1 MDTRDTRF
9 QNLLF
14 LLSAAPIALG
24 CVITGDDTDTEGATE
39 NPTSG
44 NVTGSTTGTAE
55 TDTPMTTGMTG
66 STGPVADTGSSGP
79 GVDTGS
85 SGPGAETTT
94 GGGVIP
100 ESCSTYADLVTM
112 CYDAEAGA
120 SAATYCAEAFAAYE
134 ASYGAECV
142 AAFEDWLACLSA
154 LTCEEFTGADPVCA
168 DQATALETA
177 CAAAQ

>member
-14 LLSAAPIALG
+14 LLSAAPIGLG
-24 CVITGDDTDTEGATE
+24 CVIAGDDAETGVATE
-39 NPTSG
+39 NPTTE
-44 NVTGSTTGTAE
+44 NPTSTTETAE

-66 STGPVADTGSSGP
+66 STGPVADSGSSGP

-112 CYDAEAGA
+112 CYDAKAGA
-120 SAATYCAEAFAAYE
+120 AAASYCADAFTNYE
-134 ASYGAECV
+134 ANYGAECV

-154 LTCEEFTGADPVCA
+154 LTCEEFTGADPVCEE
-168 DQATALETA
+168 QATALETA
-177 CAAAQ
+177 CAAM